1 MKRLDY
7 RLDGALFKSAFPD
20 KRISDRDELL
30 LILMETLRYI
40 KYADQLDINDRHT
53 PKLVVYIDD
62 MQRLFFFN
70 DNKYYSLAIPFSI
83 IVNNDEL
90 IYKFNGIEVDS
101 LILSNI
107 IQLLKEGICK
117 YDKAFDFFGSV
128 YELEET
134 NPVIWYIFKH
144 LLIYD
149 MGYIRYE
156 HDRDGHLEAIR
167 RGTPHRHPLHHIDI
181 NISNEATF
189 KEGLNEKL
197 QNDDFIRLLD
207 NKQDRS
213 YITQDY

>member
-1 MKRLDY
+1 
-7 RLDGALFKSAFPD
+7 
-20 KRISDRDELL
+20 
-30 LILMETLRYI
+30 
-40 KYADQLDINDRHT
+40 
-53 PKLVVYIDD
+53 
-62 MQRLFFFN
+62 
-70 DNKYYSLAIPFSI
+70 
-83 IVNNDEL
+83 
-90 IYKFNGIEVDS
+90 
-101 LILSNI
+101 
-107 IQLLKEGICK
+107 
-117 YDKAFDFFGSV
+117 
-128 YELEET
+128 
-134 NPVIWYIFKH
+134 
-144 LLIYD
+144 

>member
-7 RLDGALFKSAFPD
+7 KLDGALYKLAFPNE
-20 KRISDRDELL
+20 RISDREKLL

-40 KYADQLDINDRHT
+40 KYANQLDIHDRSI
-53 PKLVVYIDD
+53 PRLVVYIDD

-70 DNKYYSLAIPFSI
+70 DDKYYSLAIPFSI
-83 IVNNDEL
+83 IIDNDEL

-101 LILSNI
+101 LILSHI
-107 IQLLKEGICK
+107 IQLLQGGIYK

-128 YELEET
+128 YEIEEN
-134 NPVIWYIFKH
+134 NPVIWCVFKH
-144 LLIYD
+144 LLVYD
-149 MGYIRYE
+149 IGYIRYE
-156 HDRDGHLEAIR
+156 HDRDGYKEAKR
-167 RGTPHRHPLHHIDI
+167 KGTPHKHPLHHIDI

-197 QNDDFIRLLD
+197 KNDDFIRLLD

-213 YITQDY
+213 YITSDY